1 MTRPDS
7 DERTALIAQTAVPEP
22 PRSGA
27 TQVFL
32 VLGSCL
38 AYICLSASLINYNKF
53 LMHEHYFPF
62 SVALTSLHMMGSTFL
77 CVVLYAIFGASWF
90 PSVQAVKGE
99 GTPFL
104 KKLVPLS
111 VFFALSICLSNEA
124 YLYCSVPFLQMCK
137 ELNVVMVYF
146 VGLLLMVEKFN
157 VQTATILFIIMFG
170 CCMSIHG
177 EMRFSAVGFGFQI
190 TAQSAEVCKILLQQ
204 MIMQGSAKVDPL
216 TMVMIMSPLCLV
228 TLSCGLYF
236 LPPSIGGWQPDIIVQ
251 AQKHWVH
258 LALNCCN
265 AFLLNVTVAT
275 VIKYASGVSFVLA
288 GVIKDVCI
296 VLAAAMLFGA
306 LVSSVQVI
314 GFSIAVLGVA
324 VHSIVRSQPELA
336 KEHGITSTLG
346 FALFGIH
353 PAGKQALP

>member
-1 MTRPDS
+1 MSRPDS
-7 DERTALIAQTAVPEP
+7 SERSPLIATAVPEP
-22 PRSGA
+22 PRSGG

-32 VLGSCL
+32 VLVSCL

-62 SVALTSLHMMGSTFL
+62 SVALTSLHMVGSTFL
-77 CVVLYAIFGASWF
+77 CMALYAIFGASWF
-90 PSVQAVKGE
+90 PSLAAVKQE
-99 GTPFL
+99 GTPFM

-157 VQTATILFIIMFG
+157 VQNSTVLFIIMIG

-177 EMRFSAVGFGFQI
+177 EMRFNAVGFAFQI
-190 TAQSAEVCKILLQQ
+190 TAQTAEVCKILLQQ
-204 MIMQGSAKVDPL
+204 MVMQGSAKVDPL

-228 TLSCGLYF
+228 TLSVGLYF
-236 LPPSIGGWQPDIIVQ
+236 FWQPDIIVQ

-265 AFLLNVTVAT
+265 AFLLNVAVAT

-296 VLAAAMLFGA
+296 VVAAAMLFGA
-306 LVSSVQVI
+306 IVTSVQMI
-314 GFSIAVLGVA
+314 GFSIAVMGVA
-324 VHSIVRSQPELA
+324 VHSIIRSRPEMA
-336 KEHGITSTLG
+336 KEHGITGTLG
-346 FALFGIH
+346 FALFGIN
-353 PAGKQALP
+353 PGGKQALP